1 MVQKLIGE
9 KERLEKMIS
18 VLVADSQ
25 RLTQELDETNS
36 LVDVLR
42 KENEELAANSNDPN
56 SIKKNSVRFSI
67 LDELQED
74 LFRRGNSRNN
84 LPLITPRSEASLYT
98 PRGVNLVATPRKAP
112 LTARESSRNLTN
124 AAKKVLENSSQKDY
138 SPTAL
143 SPTANEP
150 QPSKPNLKL
159 NLPTTTTTVDEKA
172 AGAISKTEEKK
183 EETLSE
189 QSEDST
195 PEYSFDGY
203 FFLLAKAIHI
213 SLVLKNKD
221 DDAITSISS
230 RNDKTI
236 WQIYEDVEKSR
247 IAFHE
252 WHDNEWIRG
261 QISSRLIKV
270 HK

>member
-1 MVQKLIGE
+1 MILI
-9 KERLEKMIS
+9 
-18 VLVADSQ
+18 VL
-25 RLTQELDETNS
+25 
-36 LVDVLR
+36 
-42 KENEELAANSNDPN
+42 
-56 SIKKNSVRFSI
+56 KKNSVRFSI

-98 PRGVNLVATPRKAP
+98 PRGVNLVATPRKAH
-112 LTARESSRNLTN
+112 LTARESSRNLTT
-124 AAKKVLENSSQKDY
+124 AAKKVLENSQKDY

-159 NLPTTTTTVDEKA
+159 NLPTA
-172 AGAISKTEEKK
+172 RAIPKTEEKK

-252 WHDNEWIRG
+252 WHDNEWIRD